1 MAFVS
6 EVSLI
11 KFQPAL
17 TYTACSH
24 GTVFYIKQSHIVP
37 ATATEVQYGQNCYI
51 IGPSAGPTYIY
62 RPEKLISGP
71 GRQQRLGA
79 YLQPTSVLYLTDSC
93 LMSMQHMYECTYSTN
108 IWAVQCSLTSP
119 LMHCKVKVQ
128 YTVL

>member
-51 IGPSAGPTYIY
+51 IRPSAGPTYIGL
-62 RPEKLISGP
+62 KSSFQGLAGSSGWGP
-71 GRQQRLGA
+71 IYNQLAA
-79 YLQPTSVLYLTDSC
+79 Y
-93 LMSMQHMYECTYSTN
+93 
-108 IWAVQCSLTSP
+108 I
-119 LMHCKVKVQ
+119 
-128 YTVL
+128 